1 MSKKMK
7 WIAAAIAILLLGALG
22 IMQYTKGNS
31 VPGMKHIILHIKG
44 VEKNQTVELDTESET
59 LAEALKTQKELK
71 AEIADG
77 PYGAYLV
84 SLNGEKQNQNQ
95 GPWWVY
101 ESSNNEVCLS
111 MEYCPALEQILIKDK
126 DEFTFSLI
134 DNFE

>member
-1 MSKKMK
+1 MSKKIK
-7 WIAAAIAILLLGALG
+7 WIAAAIAVILLGALL
-22 IMQYTKGNS
+22 ILQAKKGEPVS
-31 VPGMKHIILHIKG
+31 GQKHIILHIEG
-44 VEKNQTVELDTESET
+44 VEKKETVEVDTDSET
-59 LAEALKTQKELK
+59 LADALKTQKELN
-71 AEIADG
+71 AEIAEG

-111 MEYCPALEQILIKDK
+111 MEYCPALEQVLIKDK

-134 DNFE
+134 SDFD